1 VSGRRRAPRRRR
13 GATPLLLFSGPSGVG
28 KTRLLTRL
36 IPALLARGIRVAAV
50 KHTGHRHALDV
61 RGKDTERLRR
71 AGAVAAAIEGPA
83 GLAWFGPPAGGPQA
97 LARLLPPCDLVL
109 GEGWKRERLPRVE
122 VHRRR
127 IAAEFLCTGDPE
139 VVALVT
145 DEPPPRPLPTF
156 GPDEIERLADW
167 VRAWLGRRPGGQ
179 RR

>member
-1 VSGRRRAPRRRR
+1 VSGGARRRR
-13 GATPLLLFSGPSGVG
+13 RRATPLLLFSGPSGVG

-36 IPALLARGIRVAAV
+36 IPALRDRGIRVAAV
-50 KHTGHRHALDV
+50 KHTGHPHALDV

-71 AGAVAAAIEGPA
+71 AGAIAAAIEGPA
-83 GLAWFGPPAGGPQA
+83 GLAWFGPPAGGARA

-127 IAAEFLCTGDPE
+127 IAPGFLCASDRN
-139 VVALVT
+139 VVAVVS

-156 GPDEIERLADW
+156 GPEEIDRLADW
-167 VRAWLGRRPGGQ
+167 VRAWLRRQARSRSP
-179 RR
+179 